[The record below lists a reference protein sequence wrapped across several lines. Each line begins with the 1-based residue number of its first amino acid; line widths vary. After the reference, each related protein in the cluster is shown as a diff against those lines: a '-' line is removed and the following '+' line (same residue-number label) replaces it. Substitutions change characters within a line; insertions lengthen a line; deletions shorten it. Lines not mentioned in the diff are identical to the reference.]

1 MQTVRNMTTAI
12 KTSLLPSAWCFD
24 RCAVPQEHALEDIEA
39 LGDTPAHMGPQKGGN
54 VTWDGGGSPAAVAMS
69 SLRDQ
74 LGVFEGY
81 SDNDDFNWSLI
92 SSVRPQAHAESPG
105 RSPPEDDRQIPQTDG
120 AGDDCVSADLDS
132 GPDLP
137 ELDPQDPN
145 EADSQ
150 IRPPQQANSAG
161 AGRHRP
167 SSAGSQ
173 LTQGSPQRFGG
184 LALQMASPSFKSAPE
199 PGPLMGESP
208 AGELNVLK
216 LTSHVMLSCFCN
228 V

>member
-1 MQTVRNMTTAI
+1 
-12 KTSLLPSAWCFD
+12 
-24 RCAVPQEHALEDIEA
+24 
-39 LGDTPAHMGPQKGGN
+39 MGPQKGGN

-161 AGRHRP
+161 AGRHRLG
-167 SSAGSQ
+167 SAGSQ
-173 LTQGSPQRFGG
+173 LTQGESP
-184 LALQMASPSFKSAPE
+184 ALWR
-199 PGPLMGESP
+199 PGPADGLPLLQERSRARSFAEESP